1 MWAPTPLRGILF
13 WNPHAFNLTDQN
25 TMMHGWLNYYFA
37 ADRQYLVHG
46 IFDIRHIFD
55 ASGIQPYHT
64 GTVCADYTFGNDAFG
79 GFKSPQQAQ
88 LFSLSSHTH
97 RHGQHFWITDPQHG
111 DQLLYEN
118 FVYNDPPDKHFDPPL
133 VFNAGDKLHYC
144 ALYNNGVAGDGSSP
158 DPTLVTRA
166 SHIPPNSP
174 IHCPPATTAHP
185 WACVAGRMNPPAACT
200 TDRDCDSVSG
210 RNDGVC
216 DACPIVGGESTENE
230 MFIMIG
236 QYFVK

>member
-1 MWAPTPLRGILF
+1 IAPRPSTPMLPRSD
-13 WNPHAFNLTDQN
+13 T
-25 TMMHGWLNYYFA
+25 
-37 ADRQYLVHG
+37 
-46 IFDIRHIFD
+46 
-55 ASGIQPYHT
+55 
-64 GTVCADYTFGNDAFG
+64 
-79 GFKSPQQAQ
+79 SPC
-88 LFSLSSHTH
+88 
-97 RHGQHFWITDPQHG
+97 
-111 DQLLYEN
+111 LYEN
-118 FVYNDPPDKHFDPPL
+118 FVYNDPPTTTFDPPL
-133 VFNAGDKLHYC
+133 VFNPGDKLHYC

-185 WACVAGRMNPPAACT
+185 WACVSGRMNPPAACT

-210 RNDGVC
+210 KNDGVC